1 MLPAPPA
8 RHHMSCSQ
16 PSLAAL
22 TDRQEGNRRKVRSVS
37 LRTHWAVRT
46 CLKTSC
52 SWGSNTPRKDMT
64 RHSFRN
70 LDCQSWGGKKSRAA
84 QCWLPVSR
92 RKVQHRFPSPSS
104 EWAAGYCLTTSLS
117 ACLCNTLKSVM
128 QNYSAVKI
136 VTKIINNNATK
147 TSHSAVFVSLVYV
160 TARFLKTI
168 LQKLLFFLFV
178 QYMQLFLWKAEMLC
192 VK

>member
-1 MLPAPPA
+1 
-8 RHHMSCSQ
+8 
-16 PSLAAL
+16 
-22 TDRQEGNRRKVRSVS
+22 
-37 LRTHWAVRT
+37 
-46 CLKTSC
+46 
-52 SWGSNTPRKDMT
+52 
-64 RHSFRN
+64 
-70 LDCQSWGGKKSRAA
+70 
-84 QCWLPVSR
+84 
-92 RKVQHRFPSPSS
+92 
-104 EWAAGYCLTTSLS
+104 
-117 ACLCNTLKSVM
+117 M

-160 TARFLKTI
+160 TAWFLKTI

>member
-1 MLPAPPA
+1 MDRDCTLYLHLLHAPSSSSEAPHVLFPALSGSSHWSPGGEQKK
-8 RHHMSCSQ
+8 SQ
-16 PSLAAL
+16 ICFPEDSLGC
-22 TDRQEGNRRKVRSVS
+22 E
-37 LRTHWAVRT
+37 T

-136 VTKIINNNATK
+136 VTKIINNDATK

-178 QYMQLFLWKAEMLC
+178 
-192 VK
+192 